1 MKNIF
6 KLVLFI
12 SLLMSKTTYSQ
23 IVETE
28 FMDFN
33 ESLNIYF
40 SSVLLKST
48 GELCLKMGN
57 DGSRYLMYIDQN
69 KAPIVSNYNENYC
82 AKDSIKIFNKGGL
95 SLIIKKKTDYWD
107 IQEKKRNRLT
117 GTLKKY
123 EGGFKIE
130 NKTVIK
136 HLNKDEF
143 RELWKNFL

>member
-1 MKNIF
+1 MKKIF
-6 KLVLFI
+6 KLVLLI
-12 SLLMSKTTYSQ
+12 ILLMSKTTYSQ

-48 GELCLKMGN
+48 GELCLTMGN

-82 AKDSIKIFNKGGL
+82 VKDSIKIINKGGL
-95 SLIIKKKTDYWD
+95 RLVIKKQTDYWD
-107 IQEKKRNRLT
+107 IQESKRTPFT
-117 GTLKKY
+117 GNLKKY

-130 NKTVIK
+130 NNTVIK
-136 HLNKDEF
+136 HMNKNEYM
-143 RELWKNFL
+143 LKKGKL